1 MDRVI
6 YSLVVA
12 VLWVVQKLPPRLVDR
27 LGGFAGWLAWLL
39 LPGYRALV
47 QRNLRQA
54 FGRERDARQ
63 IRRMAR
69 RHFSQLGAN
78 LLGAAHFFAADE
90 AKVRRHT
97 RMENLEILRA
107 AHARGRGVVLAIS
120 HIGNWEMFAQACF
133 YARELPFGTVFQKVH
148 NRHLDGMIT
157 RFRQRLGVKTF
168 DRRAGLSAAA
178 AFLRSGGV
186 LGVLV
191 DQHAGES
198 GIWMPFFG
206 KLASTS
212 PLAASLAVKTGA
224 AVVPVAVF
232 RTGPAHWRI
241 AVRPEVTFDE
251 VPSAEQVPALTAS
264 IARVLESQITES
276 PLDWFW
282 VHNRWK
288 LPKPEFLLTRAKRGI
303 YLPSGVTARQLTP
316 LRVVVRSSNWLGD
329 AVMNVPAVQ
338 AVKKGRPDVHLTVL
352 APAKLAD
359 VWREV
364 PEVDEVL
371 VIGPRESIFSVA
383 GRLRRGR
390 FDAAIIL
397 PNSLRTALEV
407 FLAGVPRRAGF
418 AGHRR
423 RWLLNQV
430 AKGRKKRRSQPHTLR
445 PEHHAKNYL
454 RLVQEF
460 GAGEPPVWPDSRSLA
475 PSNQPPVLG
484 LCPGAEYGPAKRWPV
499 EKYRAVMEKISAATD
514 AEWRIFGVAKDRPLA
529 AILCENFPGRVVDRT
544 GQTTLRELLEE
555 LREVR
560 LLVTNDTGTM
570 HLAALLGTPTVAIFG
585 STEPSLTGPL
595 GEGHVVLRHQVE
607 CSPCFLRECPLDF
620 RCMEGVTVDAV
631 VEAIRRLV

>member
-1 MDRVI
+1 
-6 YSLVVA
+6 
-12 VLWVVQKLPPRLVDR
+12 
-27 LGGFAGWLAWLL
+27 
-39 LPGYRALV
+39 
-47 QRNLRQA
+47 
-54 FGRERDARQ
+54 
-63 IRRMAR
+63 
-69 RHFSQLGAN
+69 
-78 LLGAAHFFAADE
+78 
-90 AKVRRHT
+90 
-97 RMENLEILRA
+97 
-107 AHARGRGVVLAIS
+107 
-120 HIGNWEMFAQACF
+120 
-133 YARELPFGTVFQKVH
+133 
-148 NRHLDGMIT
+148 
-157 RFRQRLGVKTF
+157 
-168 DRRAGLSAAA
+168 
-178 AFLRSGGV
+178 
-186 LGVLV
+186 
-191 DQHAGES
+191 
-198 GIWMPFFG
+198 
-206 KLASTS
+206 
-212 PLAASLAVKTGA
+212 
-224 AVVPVAVF
+224 
-232 RTGPAHWRI
+232 
-241 AVRPEVTFDE
+241 
-251 VPSAEQVPALTAS
+251 
-264 IARVLESQITES
+264 
-276 PLDWFW
+276 
-282 VHNRWK
+282 
-288 LPKPEFLLTRAKRGI
+288 
-303 YLPSGVTARQLTP
+303 VTARQLTP